1 MTATVGHADAVSTQ
15 AQQNNNLH
23 HESGRGSARFPLDR
37 HSRKKRGS
45 GPRKRPIPTRP
56 DACQRRSHRSTIGQ
70 RQWARA
76 RFSRARFPVNW
87 RAHRSRM
94 RAATPRMS
102 LSVARKHNLAKTT
115 TVGHAVVG
123 RTQAQKTTIPH
134 GSGRG
139 SARFPLD
146 WAQLKTQAGPADA
159 PGSHSTRRIDAFQRR
174 SHRSTSRQK
183 QWAWARFTRPDPS
196 RLDDRR
202 AHRSR
207 MRPASCRL
215 EEREPH
221 LHHQKRQQV
230 MNLEAYNQ
238 WIWSHATNL
247 ESCPIPCRL
256 ESGGPGR
263 RCVLGRP
270 GHLEEVGPQKH
281 RENRHREKRQRMNAA
296 RVRQRTWRRLQRR
309 RQRSR
314 TDSGGRL
321 PRASGL
327 HQGRQCSKRACPNK
341 KRPRGLAREPLV

>member
-159 PGSHSTRRIDAFQRR
+159 PGS
-174 SHRSTSRQK
+174 
-183 QWAWARFTRPDPS
+183 TRPDALTHS
-196 RLDDRR
+196 NVGHTE
-202 AHRSR
+202 AH
-207 MRPASCRL
+207 
-215 EEREPH
+215 
-221 LHHQKRQQV
+221 QGK
-230 MNLEAYNQ
+230 NN
-238 WIWSHATNL
+238 
-247 ESCPIPCRL
+247 
-256 ESGGPGR
+256 GPGR
-263 RCVLGRP
+263 ALRARIPVGWTTGGPTAVACVLR
-270 GHLEEVGPQKH
+270 LV
-281 RENRHREKRQRMNAA
+281 A
-296 RVRQRTWRRLQRR
+296 WRRE
-309 RQRSR
+309 SR
-314 TDSGGRL
+314 TCITKKDSRL
-321 PRASGL
+321 
-327 HQGRQCSKRACPNK
+327 
-341 KRPRGLAREPLV
+341 